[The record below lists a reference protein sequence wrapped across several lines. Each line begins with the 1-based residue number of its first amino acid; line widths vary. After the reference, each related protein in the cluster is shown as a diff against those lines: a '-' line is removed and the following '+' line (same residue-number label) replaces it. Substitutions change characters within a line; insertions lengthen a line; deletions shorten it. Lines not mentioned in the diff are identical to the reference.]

1 MTIAADTT
9 AGTLIVWSNATFANR
24 IHTAPSGR

>member
-24 IHTAPSGR
+24 INTQ